1 MKILQRLKNKEKI
14 MKITSAVDKMIDELE
29 KNKTPGEY
37 IIMGKSYF
45 YDWIIELTRTGD
57 ITLEPN
63 KKKYRF
69 THRGIKIIICESEI
83 LEVVPNSKY
92 LL

>member
-1 MKILQRLKNKEKI
+1 MKVTDYLDKVISEMEK
-14 MKITSAVDKMIDELE
+14 AG
-29 KNKTPGEY
+29 TPPEH
-37 IIMGKSYF
+37 IIMGKKYF

-57 ITLEPN
+57 ISLEKN

-69 THRGIKIIICESEI
+69 THKGIKIILCESEI

-92 LL
+92 LLD